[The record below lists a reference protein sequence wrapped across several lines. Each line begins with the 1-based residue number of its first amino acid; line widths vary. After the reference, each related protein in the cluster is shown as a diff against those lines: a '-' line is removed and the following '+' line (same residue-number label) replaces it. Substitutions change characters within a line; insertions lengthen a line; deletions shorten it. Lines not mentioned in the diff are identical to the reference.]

1 MTGSLISE
9 EIKYEE
15 SNNLKNNTETLENKV
30 TADMITDY
38 INKLDEVTLED
49 TIDLMKSD
57 DYQIR
62 FIAEYIQT
70 KIRYDRLY
78 KMLIK
83 YEANTLEF
91 EIPEDRICTLDS
103 QLYYMNEYLKTLEVR
118 AELENIKL
126 PNI

>member
-1 MTGSLISE
+1 ME
-9 EIKYEE
+9 E
-15 SNNLKNNTETLENKV
+15 NNTETLENKA
-30 TADMITDY
+30 TADIITDY
-38 INKLDEVTLED
+38 INNLDEVTLED

-70 KIRYDRLY
+70 KIRYNKLY
-78 KMLIK
+78 KTLIK
-83 YEANTLEF
+83 YEAKTLEF
-91 EIPEDRICTLDS
+91 EIPEERICSLDN